1 MAESSVKIKK
11 KVYNFELKKKY
22 QYIGHYR
29 AKARPPIEIFKDR
42 IKSLMAPK
50 KPEKKAAAVVRE
62 PPRGGFN
69 FMVFGA
75 FILIALIIF
84 GMAWLYLTSL
94 LQPAAGAFAPQV
106 EKAFIQNTLMEGE
119 LLSTGARGKPTY
131 TAAVVVDYETGN
143 LKNYTIN
150 MTTYDSKIPSE
161 VFILNSER
169 FEATTYA
176 DFISTLRV
184 NLAKRKIILNEI
196 TLKQLETVPDGALV
210 VVPSGAI
217 PKEILGVDSQLSMNK
232 LADRGIVILYIGQP
246 FTKMLNGTLVA
257 FTPKETLSALPVK
270 FDERSTLSS
279 SSGFHLFQP
288 LYQANPSS
296 GWTGDLKYGVL
307 SIIKRGDG
315 AFMFIPQTLDG
326 GWRGN
331 FTAAADDVARIVFE
345 IPWAETSSENKTYAF
360 LNQTNYTGR
369 QYLFSEPFESPQ
381 TTVRMDF
388 LGYSSTSDNPIR
400 ETLYMRIE
408 KQRNNSLFIEEGG
421 RVVSANITNLPV
433 RMNAQLREP
442 VASQPNMYLTVLD
455 SNGTEIQTF
464 PEGNVNVQADASF
477 DVLIYL
483 NRGEYLV
490 RLMDDESNVYAQT
503 YMKVVSIDIGYLGT
517 DQQKRSVY
525 VFDIKM
531 DGTPKVLNEV
541 KVNVDG
547 GQYGTYTFNNVD
559 KLRVDVGQYTG
570 NDLLPLGKHSFAFTA
585 GGLKVSVPVSHLR
598 SKTLFDEPIFW
609 VTMLLSAGI
618 VGVGVVFARQ
628 ESVFFSI
635 DIPDFPPVTRTKI
648 PLTPDAVLGIFEK
661 VNENYR
667 WQTTPL
673 TTAEV
678 KNGFKDI
685 FHSGKP
691 VYITDYN
698 VEYLLDE
705 LEKKGA
711 VKESLG
717 YYGLST
723 WEDKSG
729 HSVDYL
735 SLMRRLR
742 DICVNNAIP
751 FTGLGE
757 SKEADSEITVV
768 GQQMSLHFYRKGM
781 DAKALLAQ
789 VIPTI
794 GRGIAIILFRNNSDK
809 EQFQTIMNS
818 SPSIAPLIV
827 KMESDSSS
835 LLLSTVDELE
845 KMLIE
850 FKSM

>member
-29 AKARPPIEIFKDR
+29 AKARPPIQIFKDR

-50 KPEKKAAAVVRE
+50 KPEKKAVTIVKE

-94 LQPAAGAFAPQV
+94 LQPATGTFAPQV
-106 EKAFIQNTLMEGE
+106 EKAFIQNTLDEGE
-119 LLSTGARGKPTY
+119 LLSTGARGSPTY
-131 TAAVVVDYETGN
+131 TAAVFVDYKTGN

-150 MTTYDSKIPSE
+150 MTTYDTKIPSE

-176 DFISTLRV
+176 DFISTLRM

-196 TLKQLETVPDGALV
+196 TLKQLETVPEGALV
-210 VVPSGAI
+210 IIPSGAI

-257 FTPKETLSALPVK
+257 FTPKETLNTLPVK
-270 FDERSTLSS
+270 FDETSSLAS

-288 LYQANPSS
+288 LYQANPTA
-296 GWTGDLKYGVL
+296 GWTGDLKYGTV
-307 SIIKRGDG
+307 SITKRGDG
-315 AFMFIPQTLDG
+315 AFLFIPQTLDG
-326 GWRGN
+326 GWRNN
-331 FTAAADDVARIVFE
+331 FTAAADDVSRIVFE
-345 IPWAETSSENKTYAF
+345 IPWAEASSENKTYTF
-360 LNQTNYTGR
+360 LNQTNYSGR
-369 QYLFSEPFESPQ
+369 QYLFSEPFESPK

-400 ETLYMRIE
+400 ETLYIRIE

-490 RLMDDESNVYAQT
+490 RLMDDESKVYAQT

-525 VFDIKM
+525 IFDIKM

-547 GQYGTYTFNNVD
+547 GQYGSYTFNNVD
-559 KLRVDVGQYTG
+559 RLRVDVGQYSG
-570 NDLLPLGKHSFAFTA
+570 NDLLPLGKHTFDFTA
-585 GGLKVSVPVSHLR
+585 GGLKVTVPVSHLR
-598 SKTLFDEPIFW
+598 SKTLFDDPLFW
-609 VTMLLSAGI
+609 VTMILSAGI

-628 ESVFFSI
+628 EAVFFSI
-635 DIPDFPPVTRTKI
+635 DIPDFPPVTRTRI
-648 PLTPDAVLGIFEK
+648 PLSPDAVLGIFEK

-685 FHSGKP
+685 FHQGKP

-794 GRGIAIILFRNNSDK
+794 GRGIAIILFRNPSDK

-818 SPSIAPLIV
+818 SPSVAPLIV

-845 KMLIE
+845 KMLVE